1 MGAAFLTSLQIEK
14 VGPDRWRLLS
24 PLQYRSVIYPGLFVV
39 PRGFETDL
47 ASVPVAIQ
55 SLLPKV
61 GNYDAAAV
69 LHDAGYAN
77 RLLTASQRRM
87 FTAKPVIDK
96 LFHEACLSLGVG
108 RARAWAMYQ
117 AVKLW
122 GDPLGHPSRRAV

>member
-1 MGAAFLTSLQIEK
+1 MSARFLTSLKLEK

-24 PLQYRSVIYPGLFVV
+24 PLHYRSVVFPGLFVV

-47 ASVPVAIQ
+47 ASIPVAIQ

-77 RLLTASQRRM
+77 QLMTSSQRRI
-87 FTAKPVIDK
+87 FTSKPVIDK

-108 RARAWAMYQ
+108 RARAWAMYA

-122 GDPLGHPSRRAV
+122 GDPEGRRA

>member
-1 MGAAFLTSLQIEK
+1 MGAEFLTSLCIEK
-14 VGPDRWRLLS
+14 VGPTRWRLLS
-24 PLQYRSVIYPGLFVV
+24 PLHYRSVVFPGLFVV

-77 RLLTASQRRM
+77 RLLTASHREM

-122 GDPLGHPSRRAV
+122 GDPLGHPSQRTA

>member
-1 MGAAFLTSLQIEK
+1 MSAAFLTPLKIEK
-14 VGPDRWRLLS
+14 VGSTRWRLLT
-24 PLQYRSVIYPGLFVV
+24 PLVYRSVVYPGLFVV

-47 ASVPVAIQ
+47 ASIPTAIQ

-77 RLLTASQRRM
+77 RLLTAHHQPM
-87 FTAKPVIDK
+87 FTAKPVIDR
-96 LFHEACLSLGVG
+96 LFYEACRVLGVSG
-108 RARAWAMYQ
+108 PKAWAMYQ

-122 GDPLGHPSRRAV
+122 GDPLGHPSRRQA